1 MSCQIIMFILLSDS
15 AEQLHPANAVT
26 AVDDIINMLRTLL
39 SHCKRVAF
47 TITNSQIYNMRVV
60 FD

>member
-1 MSCQIIMFILLSDS
+1 MFILLSDS